1 MTLREI
7 LQRYRDQAQ
16 NERDKGTAF
25 EHLASAY
32 FRHDP
37 LQKDEYEGVWTFQEW
52 AAEQGVDGKDTGI
65 DLVAKIAGEDGFCAI
80 QCKFYDENYRIQRG
94 DLDSFFAASGKK
106 HFTRRIVVD
115 STNGDWGTNAQ
126 DLLLDQSPPV
136 YRIGLTDLEDSP
148 IDWSR
153 FLFKQEIVLAAKKTL
168 RPHQTKALEAVRKG
182 LTEADRGKLI
192 MACGT
197 GKTFT
202 GLKIAED
209 LAGAGRRV
217 LFMVPS
223 LSLMSQTVREWTND
237 AEVDLRSFA
246 VCSDAQVGKRGE
258 EGDFADI
265 ASYDLAYPATTDP
278 EKLAEKVELARD
290 DEMTVVFSTYHSI
303 DTISKAQLWHDLP
316 DFDLIICDEA
326 HRTTGAKF
334 QDEEESNFI
343 KIHSNN
349 NVRGAKRLY
358 MTATPRVYG
367 EGVKEKADEASVE
380 LCSMDNEELYG
391 KTLFTRGFSW
401 AVENGLLTDYKVIVL
416 AVDEETVA
424 ENIQRRLTEGTELK
438 LDDATKIIGC
448 YKALTKQDLS
458 EDLIIDPLPMKRAL
472 AFCKDIKTSKLVTN
486 QFAQVVDEFLDSE
499 EEQTGEEEARLRCEL
514 EHVDGTF
521 NAKKREHL
529 LKWLKEDNESSC
541 RILSNARCLS
551 EGVDV
556 PALDAILFLH
566 PRKSQID
573 VVQSVGRVM
582 RTAEGKKMGYVIL
595 PVAIP
600 AGVKPEDAL
609 NDNERY
615 KVVWQILNALR
626 SHDER
631 MDATINRIGFGEKVN
646 EKIEIVAV
654 TNKVPSRKEAKPESA
669 GLGQGSSRDDDDSP
683 EISKPV
689 PEPEQ
694 YSLWVDEFAAAI
706 RAKIVKKCGTKDY
719 WDRWA
724 GSIADIAQKHITRIN
739 GTLKKVDTP
748 ERKAFDDFLEELR
761 DDLNP
766 SISEDEAVEML
777 AQHLITKPV
786 FDAIFSDHS
795 FTSSNPVSQALERVL
810 GAIHGDSMKAEREEL
825 EQFYDSVRRRAA
837 TLQTAEAKQKVI
849 VQLYDSFFR
858 NAFPRMTEKLGIV
871 YTPVEIVDFIL
882 HSVNEMLQEHFGQTL
897 GSKGVHILDPFTGT
911 GTFITR
917 LLQSGLIAPEELEHK
932 YRHEIHANEIVLL
945 AYYIAA
951 INIEAVYQGEAKKN
965 EYVPFE
971 GICLTDTFQMYEG
984 EDELALYMPDNS
996 ERRTRQKE
1004 LDIRVIVGNPPYSVG
1019 QTSEDDNNANV
1030 AYRGLDERIRETY
1043 ASRSSSTLKNKLY
1056 DSYIRA
1062 IRWASDRIGD
1072 AGIVAF
1078 VTNAG
1083 WVDGNAADGMR
1094 ACLAEEFTDLFIFHL
1109 RGNQRTSGEWS
1120 RKEGGKIFGSG
1131 SRAPIA
1137 ISVFVK
1143 NPDAAEHGRIFFHD
1157 IGDYLDRKQKLAIIR
1172 DFGAVG
1178 GITEADGWERVN
1190 PNERFD
1196 WVNQR
1201 DASFAAFIPMG
1212 DKKDK
1217 TRATVF
1223 ENYSLGVATNRD
1235 AWCVNFSKGRL
1246 ESNIDSMLK
1255 YYDEERLRA
1264 NTTDNG
1270 KVKSDPKRIS
1280 WTANLKKSLTQGK
1293 TITSDSGDFRQTIYR
1308 PFDHQWLFFGR
1319 ALNERVY
1326 QIPQIFPEPDTQN
1339 LAIMIKGNWREEGN
1353 LALMLNRT
1361 VCLQSDGGA
1370 QCFPLYLYDQ
1380 QDEQLGGLFEGQSS
1394 GLQRRDAITDAG
1406 LAHFQAAYPG
1416 EEITKEEIFYYVYGL
1431 LHSPDYRDRYT
1442 DNLTKELPRIPCVKT
1457 FADFRAFS
1465 EAGRRLGDLHVNYE
1479 TVEPYPVTYKQG
1491 DLRLATIDDP
1501 EKFFRVEKMK
1511 FAGKRPNQDKTTV
1524 IYNGNITMEN
1534 IPLEAYDYIVNGK
1547 PALEWV
1553 MERQVV
1559 KTDKASGIVNDANDY
1574 ANETM
1579 KNPAYPLELF
1589 QRVITVSLETMKIV
1603 NSLPKLDLPDE
1614 PAAS

>member
-37 LQKDEYEGVWTFQEW
+37 LQSDEYDGVWTFQEW
-52 AAEQGVDGKDTGI
+52 AVDQGVDGKDTGI

-106 HFTRRIVVD
+106 QFTRRIVVD

-153 FLFKQEIVLAAKKTL
+153 FLFKQELVLAAKKTL
-168 RPHQTKALEAVRKG
+168 RPHQAHALEAVRNG
-182 LTEADRGKLI
+182 LTGADRGKLI

-209 LAGAGRRV
+209 LAGPGKRV

-278 EKLAEKVELARD
+278 EKLAEKVKLARD

-303 DTISKAQLWHDLP
+303 DTISKAQLWHDLA

-343 KIHSNN
+343 KIHSDD

-424 ENIQRRLTEGTELK
+424 ENVQRRLTEGTELK

-499 EEQTGEEEARLRCEL
+499 EEQTGEEESRLRCEL

-529 LKWLKEDNESSC
+529 LKWLKADNESSC

-646 EKIEIVAV
+646 DKIEIVAV
-654 TNKVPSRKEAKPESA
+654 TNKVPSRREAQPESA

-724 GSIADIAQKHITRIN
+724 GSIADIAHKHITRIN
-739 GTLKKVDTP
+739 GTLKKGDTP

-897 GSKGVHILDPFTGT
+897 GSKGVHIMDPFTGT

-932 YRHEIHANEIVLL
+932 YRYEIHANEIVLL

-951 INIEAVYQGEAKKN
+951 INIEAVYQGETKKN

-984 EDELALYMPDNS
+984 DDELALYMPDNS

-1004 LDIRVIVGNPPYSVG
+1004 LDIRVIVGNPPYSSG
-1019 QTSEDDNNANV
+1019 QNSANDHAANT
-1030 AYRGLDERIRETY
+1030 AYAQLDERLRDTFV
-1043 ASRSSSTLKNKLY
+1043 ARSQNPNKRALY

-1062 IRWASDRIGD
+1062 VRWASDRIGD
-1072 AGIVAF
+1072 AGIVAY

-1083 WVDGNAADGMR
+1083 WIEGTATDGLR
-1094 ACLAEEFTDLFIFHL
+1094 ACLADEFSDLYVFHL
-1109 RGNQRTSGEWS
+1109 RGNANTSGERR
-1120 RKEGGKIFGSG
+1120 RKEKGNVFGEG

-1137 ISVFVK
+1137 VSVLVK
-1143 NPDAAEHGRIFFHD
+1143 NPAATEHGRIFFHD
-1157 IGDYLDRKQKLAIIR
+1157 IGDYLDQKQKLAIIR
-1172 DFGAVG
+1172 DYSSIN
-1178 GITEADGWERVN
+1178 GIGQAKGWTRIT
-1190 PNERFD
+1190 PNAQHD
-1196 WVNQR
+1196 WLNQR
-1201 DASFAAFIPMG
+1201 DSSFDAFIKIG
-1212 DKKDK
+1212 DKRDKSSDLLFHTYSRGIATARDAWVYNASPSYLAEVVTASINAFNNGQEKGRSVKAVEGFKWCENTIKDYEAGK
-1217 TRATVF
+1217 KLVFKPEKIVRATYRPF
-1223 ENYSLGVATNRD
+1223 FKEWLYYDKSLNWSAYRMPVIFPDASATNRMI
-1235 AWCVNFSKGRL
+1235 VIEG
-1246 ESNIDSMLK
+1246 
-1255 YYDEERLRA
+1255 
-1264 NTTDNG
+1264 
-1270 KVKSDPKRIS
+1270 S
-1280 WTANLKKSLTQGK
+1280 W
-1293 TITSDSGDFRQTIYR
+1293 RQ
-1308 PFDHQWLFFGR
+1308 
-1319 ALNERVY
+1319 N
-1326 QIPQIFPEPDTQN
+1326 
-1339 LAIMIKGNWREEGN
+1339 GN
-1353 LALMLNRT
+1353 LAMMCDSIHALMP
-1361 VCLQSDGGA
+1361 DGGC

-1380 QDEQLGGLFEGQSS
+1380 QDEEPGGLFEGQSS

-1416 EEITKEEIFYYVYGL
+1416 EDITKEDIFYYVYGL
-1431 LHSPDYRDRYT
+1431 LHSPDYRDRYA
-1442 DNLTKELPRIPCVKT
+1442 DNLTKELPRIPAVKT
-1457 FADFRAFS
+1457 YADFRVFS
-1465 EAGRRLGDLHVNYE
+1465 DAGRRLGDLHVNYE

-1511 FAGKRPNQDKTTV
+1511 FAGKRPNQDKATV
-1524 IYNGNITMEN
+1524 VYNGNITMEN

-1579 KNPAYPLELF
+1579 NDPAYPLELF

-1603 NSLPKLDLPDE
+1603 NSLPKLDLPE
-1614 PAAS
+1614 N